1 MKSKASGCGSILTVF
16 SGIVLLCVSSIII
29 IIIIIITIIIVGSNI
44 FVCFTLVFSLSMAF
58 IESEAALLYVTMWK
72 NAKGICTTI

>member
-1 MKSKASGCGSILTVF
+1 MKSKAAGCGSISAVI
-16 SGIVLLCVSSIII
+16 SGIVLLCVSS

>member
-1 MKSKASGCGSILTVF
+1 MKSKATGCGSISTVI
-16 SGIVLLCVSSIII
+16 SSIVLLCVSS